1 MTDGEIKVIT
11 PDSLLNETMKLHE
24 EGWRLVQICA
34 RALKDGEGN
43 EITYSFG
50 DELIL
55 GNLRLTV
62 KPDEPLSSIS
72 HIYPTAYFYENEMHD
87 LFGIDVQMMTVDFG
101 GHFYKIGAET
111 PFKK

>member
-50 DELIL
+50 DE
-55 GNLRLTV
+55 
-62 KPDEPLSSIS
+62 PLNSIS